1 MSNTFELRNIQREL
15 ENLCKSANKIKQESS
30 SNTISDMCDK
40 LLEKID
46 EKMEEVSKFLED
58 AKLVEDKR
66 RRELLYSTEQLLK
79 TSKPELET
87 IKEVHRG

>member
-1 MSNTFELRNIQREL
+1 MSNTFELRNIQQEL

-46 EKMEEVSKFLED
+46 EKMEEVSKFLDD
-58 AKLVEDKR
+58 AKSVEDKR